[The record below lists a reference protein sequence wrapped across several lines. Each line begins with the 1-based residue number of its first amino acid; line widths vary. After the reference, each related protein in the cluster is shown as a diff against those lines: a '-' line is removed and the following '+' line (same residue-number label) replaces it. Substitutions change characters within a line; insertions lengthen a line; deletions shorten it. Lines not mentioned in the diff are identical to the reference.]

1 MQQAT
6 GDDHDA
12 QLDDAKE
19 AHREADPVMQLEEA
33 DDASDSHIQE
43 LEGETAK
50 VQSDDTRNDMAQEA
64 SAEGFEK
71 APAADTARAFELA
84 DGLKKSGYPFSIWIV
99 PTRHCF

>member
-1 MQQAT
+1 
-6 GDDHDA
+6 
-12 QLDDAKE
+12 
-19 AHREADPVMQLEEA
+19 MQLEEA
-33 DDASDSHIQE
+33 DDASDSHIQQ

-84 DGLKKSGYPFSIWIV
+84 DGLKKSGYPSI
-99 PTRHCF
+99 RHLDCLQRNEPRFLSTCLCL